1 MFDLRGKVAIVI
13 GGDGG
18 IGLGMARGLAR
29 AGASIVVAA
38 RNPAKSAL
46 AVAELE
52 ALGAEAIAIETNVT
66 SEASISALMEQV
78 RGHFGRLDVLVNNAG
93 TNVRLP
99 AQELTLEQW
108 HQVLDTNLTGAFLCA
123 KAAYPSLKAQGGG
136 KVINVGSMLSLFG
149 SAVAAAYGAS
159 KGGVVQLTKSLAVGW
174 AADGIQVNAILPGWI
189 DTALTR
195 TAREQLPGL
204 NERVLARS
212 PSGRWGVPSDF
223 EGIAVF
229 LASEASNFITG
240 AVIPVDGG
248 YASEV

>member
-1 MFDLRGKVAIVI
+1 
-13 GGDGG
+13 
-18 IGLGMARGLAR
+18 
-29 AGASIVVAA
+29 VVAA
-38 RNPAKSAL
+38 RSPEKSAV
-46 AVAELE
+46 AVAELQ
-52 ALGAEAIAIETNVT
+52 ALGAQAIAIETDVS
-66 SEASISALMEQV
+66 SEGSITALMEQAV
-78 RGHFGRLDVLVNNAG
+78 AHFGRLDVLVNNAG

-123 KAAYPSLKAQGGG
+123 KAAYPHLRGGG

-212 PSGRWGVPSDF
+212 PSGRWGVPADF

-240 AVIPVDGG
+240 AAIPVDGG
-248 YASEV
+248 YSSEV

>member
-1 MFDLRGKVAIVI
+1 MFDLSGKVAIVT

-38 RNPAKSAL
+38 RNPEKSAD
-46 AVAELE
+46 AVAELQV
-52 ALGAEAIAIETNVT
+52 LGAQAIAIETDV
-66 SEASISALMEQV
+66 SRESSITALMEQTV
-78 RGHFGRLDVLVNNAG
+78 AYFGRLDVLVNNAG

-108 HQVLDTNLTGAFLCA
+108 QQVLDTNLTGAFLCA
-123 KAAYPSLKAQGGG
+123 KAAYPHLRGGG

-212 PSGRWGVPSDF
+212 PSGRWGVPADF

-229 LASEASNFITG
+229 LASEASAFITG
-240 AVIPVDGG
+240 AAIPVDGG

>member
-1 MFDLRGKVAIVI
+1 MFDLSGKVVIVT

-29 AGASIVVAA
+29 AGASLVVAA
-38 RNPAKSAL
+38 RSPEKSAV
-46 AVAELE
+46 AVAELQ
-52 ALGAEAIAIETNVT
+52 ALGAQAIAIETDVS
-66 SEASISALMEQV
+66 SEGSITALMEQAV
-78 RGHFGRLDVLVNNAG
+78 AHFGRLDVLVNNAG

-123 KAAYPSLKAQGGG
+123 KAAYPHLRGGG

-212 PSGRWGVPSDF
+212 PSGRWGVPADF

-229 LASEASNFITG
+229 LASAASNFITG
-240 AVIPVDGG
+240 AAIPVDGG
-248 YASEV
+248 YSSEV

>member
-1 MFDLRGKVAIVI
+1 MFDLSGKVAIVT

-29 AGASIVVAA
+29 AGASVVVAA
-38 RNPAKSAL
+38 RNPVKSAQ
-46 AVAELE
+46 AVAELQV
-52 ALGAEAIAIETNVT
+52 LGARAIAIETDV
-66 SEASISALMEQV
+66 SSDSSITALMEQAASD
-78 RGHFGRLDVLVNNAG
+78 FGRLDILVNNAG

-123 KAAYPSLKAQGGG
+123 KAAYPYLKAGGG

-223 EGIAVF
+223 EGIALF

-240 AVIPVDGG
+240 AAIPVDGG
-248 YASEV
+248 YSSEV

>member
-1 MFDLRGKVAIVI
+1 VFDLSGKVAIVT

-29 AGASIVVAA
+29 AGASVVVAA
-38 RNPAKSAL
+38 RNPVKSAQ
-46 AVAELE
+46 AVAELQV
-52 ALGAEAIAIETNVT
+52 LGARAIAIETDV
-66 SEASISALMEQV
+66 SSDSSITALMEQAASD
-78 RGHFGRLDVLVNNAG
+78 FGRLDILVNNAG

-123 KAAYPSLKAQGGG
+123 KAAYPYLKAGGG

-223 EGIAVF
+223 EGIALF

-240 AVIPVDGG
+240 AAIPVDGG
-248 YASEV
+248 YSSEV

>member
-1 MFDLRGKVAIVI
+1 VFDLSGKVAIVT

-38 RNPAKSAL
+38 RNPEKSAD
-46 AVAELE
+46 AVAELQV
-52 ALGAEAIAIETNVT
+52 LGAQAIAIETDV
-66 SEASISALMEQV
+66 SRESSITALMEQTV
-78 RGHFGRLDVLVNNAG
+78 AYFGRLDVLVNNAG
-93 TNVRLP
+93 TNIRLP
-99 AQELTLEQW
+99 AEELTLEQW

-123 KAAYPSLKAQGGG
+123 KAAYPHLRGGG

-212 PSGRWGVPSDF
+212 PSGRWGVPADF

-229 LASEASNFITG
+229 LASEASAFITG
-240 AVIPVDGG
+240 AAIPVDGG

>member
-1 MFDLRGKVAIVI
+1 MFDLRGKVAIVT

-66 SEASISALMEQV
+66 SEASISALMEQA

-108 HQVLDTNLTGAFLCA
+108 HQVLDPNLTGAFLCA

>member
-1 MFDLRGKVAIVI
+1 MFDLSGKVVIVT

-18 IGLGMARGLAR
+18 IGLGRARGLAR
-29 AGASIVVAA
+29 AGASLVVAA
-38 RNPAKSAL
+38 RSPEKSAV
-46 AVAELE
+46 AVAELQ
-52 ALGAEAIAIETNVT
+52 ALGAQAIAIETDVS
-66 SEASISALMEQV
+66 SEGSIAALMEQAV
-78 RGHFGRLDVLVNNAG
+78 AHFGRLDVLVNNAG

-123 KAAYPSLKAQGGG
+123 KAAYPHLRGGG

-212 PSGRWGVPSDF
+212 PSGRWGVPADF

-229 LASEASNFITG
+229 LASAASNFITG
-240 AVIPVDGG
+240 AAIPVDGG
-248 YASEV
+248 YSSEV

>member
-1 MFDLRGKVAIVI
+1 VFDLSGKVAIVT

-29 AGASIVVAA
+29 AGASLVLAA
-38 RNPAKSAL
+38 RNPEKSAL
-46 AVAELE
+46 AVAELQ
-52 ALGAEAIAIETNVT
+52 ALGAEVIAIETDVT
-66 SEASISALMEQV
+66 SDRSITALIDQAV
-78 RGHFGRLDVLVNNAG
+78 THFGRLDVLVNNSG
-93 TNVRLP
+93 MNVRLP

-123 KAAYPSLKAQGGG
+123 KAAYPYLRGGG

-212 PSGRWGVPSDF
+212 PSGRWGVPADF

-240 AVIPVDGG
+240 AAIPVDGG
-248 YASEV
+248 YSSEV

>member
-1 MFDLRGKVAIVI
+1 MFDLSGKVAIVT

-29 AGASIVVAA
+29 AGASLVVAA
-38 RNPAKSAL
+38 RNPEKSAV
-46 AVAELE
+46 AVAELL
-52 ALGAEAIAIETNVT
+52 ALGAQAIAIETDVS
-66 SEASISALMEQV
+66 SEGSITALMEQAV
-78 RGHFGRLDVLVNNAG
+78 AHFGRLDVLVNNAG

-123 KAAYPSLKAQGGG
+123 KAAYPHLRGGG

-212 PSGRWGVPSDF
+212 PSGRWGVPADF

-229 LASEASNFITG
+229 LASQASNFITG
-240 AVIPVDGG
+240 AAIPVDGG
-248 YASEV
+248 YSSEV

>member
-1 MFDLRGKVAIVI
+1 VFDLSGKVAIVT

-29 AGASIVVAA
+29 AGASLVVAA
-38 RNPAKSAL
+38 RNPEKSAL
-46 AVAELE
+46 AVSELQ
-52 ALGAEAIAIETNVT
+52 ALGVQAIAIETDVS
-66 SEASISALMEQV
+66 SEGSITALMEQAV
-78 RGHFGRLDVLVNNAG
+78 AHFGRLDVLVNNAG

-123 KAAYPSLKAQGGG
+123 KAAYPHLMGGG

-212 PSGRWGVPSDF
+212 PSGRWGVPADF

-240 AVIPVDGG
+240 AAIPVDGG
-248 YASEV
+248 YSSEV

>member
-1 MFDLRGKVAIVI
+1 MFDLSGKVAIVT

-29 AGASIVVAA
+29 AGASLVVAA
-38 RNPAKSAL
+38 RNPEKSAL
-46 AVAELE
+46 AVSELQ
-52 ALGAEAIAIETNVT
+52 ALGVQAIAIETDVS
-66 SEASISALMEQV
+66 SEGSIAALMEQAV
-78 RGHFGRLDVLVNNAG
+78 AHFGRLDVLVNNAG

-123 KAAYPSLKAQGGG
+123 KAAYPHLRGGG

-195 TAREQLPGL
+195 TAREQLSGL

-212 PSGRWGVPSDF
+212 PSGRWGVPADF
-223 EGIAVF
+223 EGVAVF

-240 AVIPVDGG
+240 AAIPVDGG
-248 YASEV
+248 YSSEV

>member
-1 MFDLRGKVAIVI
+1 MFDLSGKVAIVT

-29 AGASIVVAA
+29 AGASLVVAA
-38 RNPAKSAL
+38 RNPEKSAL
-46 AVAELE
+46 AVSELQ
-52 ALGAEAIAIETNVT
+52 ALGVQAIAIETDVS
-66 SEASISALMEQV
+66 SEGSIAALMEQAV
-78 RGHFGRLDVLVNNAG
+78 AHFGRLDVLVNNAG

-123 KAAYPSLKAQGGG
+123 KAAYPYLRGGG

-212 PSGRWGVPSDF
+212 PSGRWGVPADF

-240 AVIPVDGG
+240 AAIPVDGG
-248 YASEV
+248 YSSEV

>member
-1 MFDLRGKVAIVI
+1 MFDLSGKVAIVT
-13 GGDGG
+13 GGDRG

-38 RNPAKSAL
+38 RNPEKSAL
-46 AVAELE
+46 AVAELQ
-52 ALGAEAIAIETNVT
+52 ALGAEVIAIETDVT
-66 SEASISALMEQV
+66 SDRSITALIDQAV
-78 RGHFGRLDVLVNNAG
+78 THFGRLDVLVNNSG
-93 TNVRLP
+93 MNVRLP

-123 KAAYPSLKAQGGG
+123 KAAYPHLIGGG
-136 KVINVGSMLSLFG
+136 KVINVGSILSLFG
-149 SAVAAAYGAS
+149 SAVSAAYGAS

-174 AADGIQVNAILPGWI
+174 AADDIQVNAILPGWI
-189 DTALTR
+189 DTDLTR

-212 PSGRWGVPSDF
+212 PTGRWGVPADF

-240 AVIPVDGG
+240 AAIPVDGG
-248 YASEV
+248 YSSEV

>member
-1 MFDLRGKVAIVI
+1 MFDLRGKVAVVT

-38 RNPAKSAL
+38 RNPSKSAL

-52 ALGAEAIAIETNVT
+52 ALGAKAVAIETDVA
-66 SEASISALMEQV
+66 SETSISALMERASEQF
-78 RGHFGRLDVLVNNAG
+78 GHLDVLVNNAG

-123 KAAYPSLKAQGGG
+123 KAAYPYLRGGG

-212 PSGRWGVPSDF
+212 PSGRWGVPADF
-223 EGIAVF
+223 EGVAVF

-240 AVIPVDGG
+240 AAIPVDGG
-248 YASEV
+248 YSSEV

>member
-1 MFDLRGKVAIVI
+1 MFDLSGKVAIVT

-29 AGASIVVAA
+29 AGASLVLAA
-38 RNPAKSAL
+38 RNPEKSAL
-46 AVAELE
+46 AVAELQ
-52 ALGAEAIAIETNVT
+52 ALGAEVIAIETDVT
-66 SEASISALMEQV
+66 SDRSITALIDQAV
-78 RGHFGRLDVLVNNAG
+78 THFGRLDVLVNNSG
-93 TNVRLP
+93 MNVRLP

-123 KAAYPSLKAQGGG
+123 KAAYPYLRGGG

-212 PSGRWGVPSDF
+212 PSGRWGVPADF

-240 AVIPVDGG
+240 AAIPVDGG
-248 YASEV
+248 YSSEV

>member
-1 MFDLRGKVAIVI
+1 MFDLRGKVAVVT

-38 RNPAKSAL
+38 RNPSKSAL

-52 ALGAEAIAIETNVT
+52 ALGAKAAAIETDVA
-66 SEASISALMEQV
+66 SETSISALMERASKQ
-78 RGHFGRLDVLVNNAG
+78 FGRLDVLVNNAG

-123 KAAYPSLKAQGGG
+123 KAAYPYLRGGG

-212 PSGRWGVPSDF
+212 PSGRWGVPADF
-223 EGIAVF
+223 EGVAVF

-240 AVIPVDGG
+240 AAIPVDGG
-248 YASEV
+248 YSSEV

>member
-1 MFDLRGKVAIVI
+1 MFDLSGNVAIVT

-29 AGASIVVAA
+29 AGASLVVAA
-38 RNPAKSAL
+38 RNPEKSAV
-46 AVAELE
+46 AVAELQ
-52 ALGAEAIAIETNVT
+52 ALGAQAIAIETDVS
-66 SEASISALMEQV
+66 SEGSIEALVEQAV
-78 RGHFGRLDVLVNNAG
+78 AHFGRLDVLVNNAG

-123 KAAYPSLKAQGGG
+123 KAAYPYLRGGG

-212 PSGRWGVPSDF
+212 PSGRWGVPADF

-229 LASEASNFITG
+229 LASAASNFITG
-240 AVIPVDGG
+240 AAIPVDGG
-248 YASEV
+248 YSSEV

>member
-1 MFDLRGKVAIVI
+1 VFDLSGKVAIVT

-38 RNPAKSAL
+38 RNPEKSAD
-46 AVAELE
+46 AVAELQV
-52 ALGAEAIAIETNVT
+52 LGAQAIAIETDV
-66 SEASISALMEQV
+66 SRESSITALMEQTV
-78 RGHFGRLDVLVNNAG
+78 AYFGRLNVLVNNAG

-108 HQVLDTNLTGAFLCA
+108 QQVLDTNLTGAFLCA
-123 KAAYPSLKAQGGG
+123 KAAYPHLRGGG

-212 PSGRWGVPSDF
+212 PSGRWGVPADF

-229 LASEASNFITG
+229 LASEASAFITG
-240 AVIPVDGG
+240 AAIPVDGG

>member
-1 MFDLRGKVAIVI
+1 
-13 GGDGG
+13 
-18 IGLGMARGLAR
+18 
-29 AGASIVVAA
+29 
-38 RNPAKSAL
+38 
-46 AVAELE
+46 
-52 ALGAEAIAIETNVT
+52 
-66 SEASISALMEQV
+66 
-78 RGHFGRLDVLVNNAG
+78 
-93 TNVRLP
+93 
-99 AQELTLEQW
+99 
-108 HQVLDTNLTGAFLCA
+108 
-123 KAAYPSLKAQGGG
+123 
-136 KVINVGSMLSLFG
+136 
-149 SAVAAAYGAS
+149 
-159 KGGVVQLTKSLAVGW
+159 
-174 AADGIQVNAILPGWI
+174 VNAILPGWI

>member
-1 MFDLRGKVAIVI
+1 V
-13 GGDGG
+13 
-18 IGLGMARGLAR
+18 
-29 AGASIVVAA
+29 
-38 RNPAKSAL
+38 KSAQ
-46 AVAELE
+46 AVAELQV
-52 ALGAEAIAIETNVT
+52 LGARAIAIETDV
-66 SEASISALMEQV
+66 SSDSSITALMEQAASD
-78 RGHFGRLDVLVNNAG
+78 FGRLDILVNNAG

-123 KAAYPSLKAQGGG
+123 KAAYPYLKAGGG

-240 AVIPVDGG
+240 AAIPVDGG
-248 YASEV
+248 YSSEV

>member
-1 MFDLRGKVAIVI
+1 VFDLSGKVAIVT

-18 IGLGMARGLAR
+18 IGLGMASGLAR

-38 RNPAKSAL
+38 RNPEKSAG
-46 AVAELE
+46 AVAELQ
-52 ALGAEAIAIETNVT
+52 ALGAQAIAIATDVS
-66 SEASISALMEQV
+66 SEGSIAALMEQAV
-78 RGHFGRLDVLVNNAG
+78 AHFRRLDVLVNNAG
-93 TNVRLP
+93 TTVRLP

-108 HQVLDTNLTGAFLCA
+108 HQVLDTNLTGVFLCA
-123 KAAYPSLKAQGGG
+123 KAAYPYLRGGG

-174 AADGIQVNAILPGWI
+174 AADGIQVNAILPG
-189 DTALTR
+189 
-195 TAREQLPGL
+195 L

-212 PSGRWGVPSDF
+212 PSGRWGVPADF

-229 LASEASNFITG
+229 LVSEASAFITG

>member
-1 MFDLRGKVAIVI
+1 VFDLSGKVAIVT

-29 AGASIVVAA
+29 ARASVVVAA
-38 RNPAKSAL
+38 RNPVKSAQ
-46 AVAELE
+46 AVAELQ
-52 ALGAEAIAIETNVT
+52 ALGARAIAIETDV
-66 SEASISALMEQV
+66 SSDSSITALMEQAASD
-78 RGHFGRLDVLVNNAG
+78 FGRLDILVNNAG

-123 KAAYPSLKAQGGG
+123 KAAYPYLKAGGG

-223 EGIAVF
+223 EGIALF

-240 AVIPVDGG
+240 AAIPVDGG
-248 YASEV
+248 YSSEV

>member
-1 MFDLRGKVAIVI
+1 VFDLSGKVAIVT

-29 AGASIVVAA
+29 AGASLVVAA
-38 RNPAKSAL
+38 RNPEKSAL
-46 AVAELE
+46 AVAELQ
-52 ALGAEAIAIETNVT
+52 ALGAEVIAIETDVT
-66 SEASISALMEQV
+66 SDRSITALIDQAV
-78 RGHFGRLDVLVNNAG
+78 THFGRLDVLVNNSG
-93 TNVRLP
+93 MNVRLP

-123 KAAYPSLKAQGGG
+123 KAAYPHLIGGG
-136 KVINVGSMLSLFG
+136 KVINVGSILSLFG
-149 SAVAAAYGAS
+149 SAVSAAYGAS

-174 AADGIQVNAILPGWI
+174 AADDIQVNAILPGWI
-189 DTALTR
+189 DTDLTR

-212 PSGRWGVPSDF
+212 PTGRWGVPADF

-229 LASEASNFITG
+229 LASQASNFITG
-240 AVIPVDGG
+240 AAIPVDGG
-248 YASEV
+248 YSSEV

>member
-1 MFDLRGKVAIVI
+1 MFDLSGKVAIVT

-29 AGASIVVAA
+29 AGASLVVAA
-38 RNPAKSAL
+38 RNPEKSAV
-46 AVAELE
+46 AVAELQ
-52 ALGAEAIAIETNVT
+52 ALGAQAIAIETDVS
-66 SEASISALMEQV
+66 SEGSIAALMEQAV
-78 RGHFGRLDVLVNNAG
+78 AHFGRLDVLVNNAS

-123 KAAYPSLKAQGGG
+123 KAAYPHLMGGG

-174 AADGIQVNAILPGWI
+174 VADGIQVNAILPGWI

-212 PSGRWGVPSDF
+212 PSGRWGVPADF

-240 AVIPVDGG
+240 AAIPVDGG
-248 YASEV
+248 YSSEV

>member
-1 MFDLRGKVAIVI
+1 MFDLSGKVAIVT

-29 AGASIVVAA
+29 AGASLVVAA
-38 RNPAKSAL
+38 RNTEKSAL
-46 AVAELE
+46 AISELQ
-52 ALGAEAIAIETNVT
+52 ALGVQAIAIETDVS
-66 SEASISALMEQV
+66 SEGSIAALMEQAV
-78 RGHFGRLDVLVNNAG
+78 AHFGRLDVLVNNAG

-123 KAAYPSLKAQGGG
+123 KAAYPYLRGGG

-212 PSGRWGVPSDF
+212 PSGRWGVPADF
-223 EGIAVF
+223 EGVAVF

-240 AVIPVDGG
+240 AAIPVDGG
-248 YASEV
+248 YSSEV

>member
-1 MFDLRGKVAIVI
+1 MFDLSGKVVIVT

-29 AGASIVVAA
+29 AGASLVVAA
-38 RNPAKSAL
+38 RSPEKSAV
-46 AVAELE
+46 AVAELQ
-52 ALGAEAIAIETNVT
+52 ALGAQAIAIETDVS
-66 SEASISALMEQV
+66 SEGSIEALMEQAV
-78 RGHFGRLDVLVNNAG
+78 AHFGRLDVLVNNAG

-123 KAAYPSLKAQGGG
+123 KAAYPHLRGGG

-174 AADGIQVNAILPGWI
+174 APDGIQVNAILPGWI

-212 PSGRWGVPSDF
+212 PSGRWGVPADF

-229 LASEASNFITG
+229 LASAASNFITG
-240 AVIPVDGG
+240 AAIPVDGG
-248 YASEV
+248 YSSEV

>member
-1 MFDLRGKVAIVI
+1 MFDLSGKVAIVT

-29 AGASIVVAA
+29 AGASLVVAA
-38 RNPAKSAL
+38 RNPEKSAG
-46 AVAELE
+46 AVAELQ
-52 ALGAEAIAIETNVT
+52 ALGAQAIAIETDVS
-66 SEASISALMEQV
+66 SEGSIAVLMEQAI
-78 RGHFGRLDVLVNNAG
+78 GHFGRLDVLVNNAG

-123 KAAYPSLKAQGGG
+123 KAAYPHLIGGG
-136 KVINVGSMLSLFG
+136 KVINVGSILSLFG
-149 SAVAAAYGAS
+149 SAVSAAYGAS

-174 AADGIQVNAILPGWI
+174 AADDIQVNAILPGWI
-189 DTALTR
+189 DTDLTR

-212 PSGRWGVPSDF
+212 PSGRWGVPADF
-223 EGIAVF
+223 EGVAVF

-240 AVIPVDGG
+240 AAIPVDGG
-248 YASEV
+248 YSSEV

>member
-1 MFDLRGKVAIVI
+1 VFDLSGKVAIVT

-29 AGASIVVAA
+29 AGASLVVAA
-38 RNPAKSAL
+38 RNPEKSAV
-46 AVAELE
+46 AVAELQ
-52 ALGAEAIAIETNVT
+52 ALGAQAIAIETDVS
-66 SEASISALMEQV
+66 SEGSITALMEQAV
-78 RGHFGRLDVLVNNAG
+78 AHFGRLDVLVNNAG

-123 KAAYPSLKAQGGG
+123 KAAYPHLMGGG

-212 PSGRWGVPSDF
+212 PSGRWGVPADF
-223 EGIAVF
+223 EGVAVF

-240 AVIPVDGG
+240 AAIPVDGG
-248 YASEV
+248 YSSEV

>member
-1 MFDLRGKVAIVI
+1 MFDLRGKVAVVT

-38 RNPAKSAL
+38 RNPSKSAL

-52 ALGAEAIAIETNVT
+52 ALGAKAVAIETDVA
-66 SEASISALMEQV
+66 SETSISALMERASEQ
-78 RGHFGRLDVLVNNAG
+78 FGRLDVLVNNAG

-123 KAAYPSLKAQGGG
+123 KAAYPYLRGGG

-212 PSGRWGVPSDF
+212 PSGRWGVPADF
-223 EGIAVF
+223 EGVAVF

-240 AVIPVDGG
+240 AAIPVDGG
-248 YASEV
+248 YSSEV

>member
-1 MFDLRGKVAIVI
+1 VFDLSGKVAIVT

-38 RNPAKSAL
+38 RNPEKSAD
-46 AVAELE
+46 AVAELQV
-52 ALGAEAIAIETNVT
+52 LGAQAIAIETDV
-66 SEASISALMEQV
+66 SRESSITALMEQTV
-78 RGHFGRLDVLVNNAG
+78 AYFGRLDVLVNNAG

-108 HQVLDTNLTGAFLCA
+108 QQVLDTNLTGAFLCA
-123 KAAYPSLKAQGGG
+123 KAAYPHLRGGG

-212 PSGRWGVPSDF
+212 PSGRWGVPADF

-229 LASEASNFITG
+229 LASEASAFITG
-240 AVIPVDGG
+240 AAIPVDGG